1 MDLLVR
7 PQESKKK
14 YNDIKGWHG
23 QPFLIMYVHP
33 EIIDQFIDD
42 IWLAEGLSQN
52 TLFSY
57 KTDLTHLSKAYQ
69 EKDLVGLGLAELQQ
83 FLAKRLSIGY
93 SARSNA
99 RMISTLHKFYQWC
112 FAQNKILT
120 DPTQKLIVP
129 KLPKSLPKNLSEI
142 DVEKLLDAPDL
153 NTAIGIR
160 DKALLELIYATGL
173 RVSELVN
180 LTMDD
185 VNVRQGVV
193 RVMGK
198 GSKER
203 LVPTGE
209 YALEYLDK
217 YIREVREGW
226 LKNLKLD
233 TLFISHHRKGITRQT
248 FWHRVKF
255 YVDLVGINRDISPHT
270 LRHAFATHLLN
281 HGADLRSVQ
290 MLLGHSSVSTTTI
303 YTHVSQVR
311 LMNLYKVHHPRS

>member
-1 MDLLVR
+1 M
-7 PQESKKK
+7 S
-14 YNDIKGWHG
+14 N
-23 QPFLIMYVHP
+23 FC

-42 IWLAEGLSQN
+42 IWLSEGLSQN
-52 TLFSY
+52 TLSAY
-57 KTDLTHLSKAYQ
+57 KTDLNHLAKAYP
-69 EKDLVGLGLAELQQ
+69 KRDLVKLSLQDLQTFLTRRLSLGL
-83 FLAKRLSIGY
+83 

-112 FAQNKILT
+112 YAQEKISI
-120 DPTQKLIVP
+120 DPTQKLTLP
-129 KLPKSLPKNLSEI
+129 KLPKYLPQDLSEE
-142 DVEKLLDAPDL
+142 DVEKLLAAPDL
-153 NTAIGIR
+153 NSDLGIR

-173 RVSELVN
+173 RVSELVG
-180 LTMDD
+180 LTLDD
-185 VNVRQGVV
+185 VNLRQGVV

-209 YALEYLDK
+209 YALDYLNK
-217 YIREVREGW
+217 YINEVREEW
-226 LKNLKLD
+226 LQGLKLD
-233 TLFISHHRKGITRQT
+233 KLFVSHHRKGITRQT
-248 FWHRVKF
+248 FWHRIK
-255 YVDLVGINRDISPHT
+255 YYAELAGINKEISPHT

-311 LMNLYKVHHPRS
+311 LLQLYKIHHPRA